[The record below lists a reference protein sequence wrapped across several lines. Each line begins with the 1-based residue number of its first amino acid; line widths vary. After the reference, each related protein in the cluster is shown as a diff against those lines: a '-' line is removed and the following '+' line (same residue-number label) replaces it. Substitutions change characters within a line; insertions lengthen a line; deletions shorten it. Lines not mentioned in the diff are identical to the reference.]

1 MNAPLFDII
10 PDNRAI
16 ARHAV
21 YRIKHVPVL
30 YAPVYTRPLGRNPRK
45 SGFLTPQIG
54 NSSTKGF
61 TIGLGYYWA
70 IARNYDA
77 TYQGEYFGNGGL
89 GQPWIFAASRPQK
102 SDFNFTGTA

>member
-1 MNAPLFDII
+1 MPSTGFITS
-10 PDNRAI
+10 RF
-16 ARHAV
+16 
-21 YRIKHVPVL
+21 L

-61 TIGLGYYWA
+61 TVGLGYYWA

-89 GQPWIFAASRPQK
+89 GQLADFRGKPTAK
-102 SDFNFTGTA
+102 SDFNFTLV